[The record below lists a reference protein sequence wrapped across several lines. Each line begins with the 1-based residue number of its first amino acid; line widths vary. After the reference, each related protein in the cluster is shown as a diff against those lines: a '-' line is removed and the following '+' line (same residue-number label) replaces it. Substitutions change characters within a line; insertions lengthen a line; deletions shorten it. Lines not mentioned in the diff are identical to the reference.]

1 MNENCFQ
8 DLPYVLSITA
18 ITTCGMLIS
27 VYCDIKIMMVTESV
41 TCKGV
46 LSVISSI
53 VFLLFVWY
61 AAYRWYISGEYPSVL
76 VIGISLLLLLL
87 SKWPKRKN

>member
-27 VYCDIKIMMVTESV
+27 VYCNIKIMMVTESV
-41 TCKGV
+41 MRKGV
-46 LSVISSI
+46 LSVLASI
-53 VFLLFVWY
+53 VYLLLVWY
-61 AAYRWYISGEYPSVL
+61 AAYRWYVSGEYPSDL
-76 VIGISLLLLLL
+76 VIGISLILLLL
-87 SKWPKRKN
+87 SKWPKRKS

>member
-18 ITTCGMLIS
+18 LTTCGMLIS
-27 VYCDIKIMMVTESV
+27 VYCNIKIMRVTESV

-46 LSVISSI
+46 LSVISDI
-53 VFLLFVWY
+53 CILLLVWY
-61 AAYRWYISGEYPSVL
+61 AAYRWFISGEYPSAL
-76 VIGISLLLLLL
+76 VIGISLILLFL
-87 SKWPKRKN
+87 SKWPKRKS